1 MENVKK
7 LKCLC
12 ACVCMCNITETS
24 LCRKVAMEKVIAAQT
39 ASYSCGSHSGGVV
52 SMDLVGLWERSWQ
65 PVRLVGEVWVQLLQP
80 LGKHGEGLPDP
91 GCVAR
96 LKLYLSTLFTS
107 VRLIWCWCVCMC
119 VCESWGGGAGGC
131 SWTLRTGFHRLSA
144 AVRLDQKRS
153 GDITWLAING
163 ILAGAKTQSK
173 HAESPSVSVWG
184 DVSHIVSRN
193 PAENA
198 NRLGEVI
205 KAPFFSSS
213 FQEVLIWFWLS
224 VNF

>member
-1 MENVKK
+1 MATSEAGRWGLGSAASAFRQTRRRVARSW
-7 LKCLC
+7 LC
-12 ACVCMCNITETS
+12 CQAEI
-24 LCRKVAMEKVIAAQT
+24 
-39 ASYSCGSHSGGVV
+39 V
-52 SMDLVGLWERSWQ
+52 SVHTVYVSQADLVLMG
-65 PVRLVGEVWVQLLQP
+65 VYVCVWVL
-80 LGKHGEGLPDP
+80 
-91 GCVAR
+91 
-96 LKLYLSTLFTS
+96 
-107 VRLIWCWCVCMC
+107 
-119 VCESWGGGAGGC
+119 GGGAGGC